1 MAGWVGLCVAL
12 ALAALIGVTFNE
24 LVAGRNRV
32 RAAWSGVDVEL
43 QRRYDLIPA
52 LSATVAG
59 YAAHERTVLTEVATL
74 RTSAQAEA
82 SIAARGTQESALAN
96 GLGRLIALQERYPD
110 LKADANF
117 LALQKQLTETEDRI
131 SAARAAYNA
140 AVQAYNT
147 QLETFPDVLVAK
159 PFGFVAREYFQADAG
174 AGVTPKVGE
183 GQERAR

>member
-1 MAGWVGLCVAL
+1 MAGWVTLCVAL

-59 YAAHERTVLTEVATL
+59 YAAHERDVLTEVAAL
-74 RTSAQAEA
+74 RTTAQTAA
-82 SIAARGTQESALAN
+82 SIAARGEHESALAN
-96 GLGRLIALQERYPD
+96 GLGRLIAVQERYPE

-117 LALQKQLTETEDRI
+117 LALQKQLAETEDRI
-131 SAARAAYNA
+131 GAARAAYNA

-147 QLETFPDVLVAK
+147 QRETFPDVLVAK
-159 PFGFVAREYFQADAG
+159 PFGFVAREYFQADA
-174 AGVTPKVGE
+174 AAATAPRVGS
-183 GQERAR
+183 AR